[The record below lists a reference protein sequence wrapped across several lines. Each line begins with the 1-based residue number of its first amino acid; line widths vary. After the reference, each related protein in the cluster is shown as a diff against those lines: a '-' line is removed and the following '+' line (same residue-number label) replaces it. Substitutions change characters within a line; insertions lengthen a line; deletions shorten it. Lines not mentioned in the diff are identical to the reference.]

1 VSAVP
6 LTDRRTSDYARLS
19 RLVKDAGLLERRRA
33 YYIWR
38 IVLNAALA
46 SVAGL
51 ALVLARD
58 TWWELLVA
66 GYFAVVSTQFAF
78 GSYMAQVA
86 EVSVGADGD
95 VRVHRVVCAVDC
107 GQNVN
112 PDTIVAQMEGGIV
125 FGASAALWDQITVEK
140 GRVQQSNFSDYRVM
154 RMPESPAIE
163 VYIVN
168 SRDEPGGIGEP
179 GTAGIAPALAN
190 AVFAATGKRIRKL
203 PIGEQLKKT

>member
-1 VSAVP
+1 
-6 LTDRRTSDYARLS
+6 
-19 RLVKDAGLLERRRA
+19 
-33 YYIWR
+33 
-38 IVLNAALA
+38 
-46 SVAGL
+46 
-51 ALVLARD
+51 
-58 TWWELLVA
+58 
-66 GYFAVVSTQFAF
+66 
-78 GSYMAQVA
+78 
-86 EVSVGADGD
+86 
-95 VRVHRVVCAVDC
+95 VCAVDC

-154 RMPESPAIE
+154 RMPESPVVE

-168 SRDEPGGIGEP
+168 SHDEPGGIGEP